1 MMLDRLKD
9 LGFKYS
15 TISGITF
22 SIMDIMTS
30 QHKQE
35 YIAAGQEKVNKI
47 NKQFQRGL
55 ITDRERLEL
64 VIDIWTKAKEEI
76 QDELQGYAKSYV
88 DNPIFIMMNSK
99 ARGSISNFV
108 QLAGMRGLM
117 AKPNGET
124 IEIPIL
130 SNFSEGLSVSEFF
143 LSSTSLY
150 SSSLTTVGIIGSVS
164 TSIIGT
170 VGGTIYFSLASP
182 NLEFL
187 SIIGSSPV
195 KNLVISSLDKVL
207 VGSVIVT
214 SPFLK
219 ATVTVN

>member
-1 MMLDRLKD
+1 MFKRYKTTETSIFLDKLKD

-15 TISGITF
+15 TFSGITIAV
-22 SIMDIMTS
+22 SDVVTS
-30 QHKQE
+30 KNKDA
-35 YIAAGQEKVNKI
+35 IIEKSNEEIKKV

-130 SNFSEGLSVSEFF
+130 SSFSVWF
-143 LSSTSLY
+143 
-150 SSSLTTVGIIGSVS
+150 I
-164 TSIIGT
+164 SI
-170 VGGTIYFSLASP
+170 
-182 NLEFL
+182 
-187 SIIGSSPV
+187 
-195 KNLVISSLDKVL
+195 
-207 VGSVIVT
+207 
-214 SPFLK
+214 
-219 ATVTVN
+219 